1 MLYMNKE
8 INNIKPLLRLI
19 RYFKSQEVV
28 PTKEEED
35 RVWHHIVSRIEGPSD
50 VKRRAASFF
59 FLRWGQV
66 AAVILVP
73 LLSVFLSWWYVEKQ
87 AVGEVEWVECFVPDG
102 EIRSVVLPDH
112 SVVTLNSGSSLFYP
126 SKFKGKQRNVYLSGE
141 AKFSVCSN
149 KKQPFWV
156 KTGDLAIE
164 ALGTVFN
171 VASYSSNQEVSATLV
186 EGKIRVDV
194 QSCQASFIL
203 NPEEQILY
211 NRQTGKIDRKRVRTD
226 FVLAWE
232 KGQMVFQGASL
243 YAVINEIERR
253 YGVDVYLNAKG
264 LSEEK
269 LTVKFLHDESL
280 EDILYTL
287 QQIIAGF
294 KYRIE
299 GNKVYIN

>member
-1 MLYMNKE
+1 MLYMDRGNH
-8 INNIKPLLRLI
+8 NIKLLLRLI

-28 PTKEEED
+28 PSKEEEN
-35 RVWHHIVSRIEGPSD
+35 RVWRHIVSRIEERSD
-50 VKRRAASFF
+50 VKRRAAG
-59 FLRWGQV
+59 FLFIKWGQA

-73 LLSVFLSWWYVEKQ
+73 LLSVLLSWWYVEKQ
-87 AVGEVEWVECFVPDG
+87 TAVKVEWIECFVPDG
-102 EIRSVVLPDH
+102 EIRTVVLPDQ
-112 SVVTLNSGSSLFYP
+112 SVVTMNSGSALFYP
-126 SKFKGKQRNVYLSGE
+126 SEFRGKNRQVYLSGE
-141 AKFSVCSN
+141 AKFSVSPD
-149 KKQPFWV
+149 KKRPFWV

-171 VASYSSNQEVSATLV
+171 VASYASNQEVSATLV

-203 NPEEQILY
+203 NPREQILY
-211 NRQTGKIDRKRVRTD
+211 NRQTGKIDRKQVRTD
-226 FVLAWE
+226 YVLAWE

-253 YGVDVYLNAKG
+253 YGVDVYLNSKG
-264 LSEEK
+264 LSDEK
-269 LTVKFLHDESL
+269 LTVKFLHNESL

-299 GNKVYIN
+299 ENKVYIN

>member
-1 MLYMNKE
+1 MLYMNRG
-8 INNIKPLLRLI
+8 NHNIKLLLRLI

-28 PTKEEED
+28 PSKEEED
-35 RVWHHIVSRIEGPSD
+35 RVWRHIVSRIEERSD
-50 VKRRAASFF
+50 VKRRAAG
-59 FLRWGQV
+59 FLFMKWGQV

-73 LLSVFLSWWYVEKQ
+73 LLSVLLSWWYVEKQ
-87 AVGEVEWVECFVPDG
+87 VVEEVEWVECFVPDG

-141 AKFSVCSN
+141 AKFSVYPN

-164 ALGTVFN
+164 ALGTVFD
-171 VASYSSNQEVSATLV
+171 VASYSNMQEVSATLV

-194 QSCQASFIL
+194 QSCQTSFIL
-203 NPEEQILY
+203 NPKEQILY
-211 NRQTGKIDRKRVRTD
+211 NRQTGKIDRKQVRTD
-226 FVLAWE
+226 YVLAWE
-232 KGQMVFQGASL
+232 KGQLVFQGASL